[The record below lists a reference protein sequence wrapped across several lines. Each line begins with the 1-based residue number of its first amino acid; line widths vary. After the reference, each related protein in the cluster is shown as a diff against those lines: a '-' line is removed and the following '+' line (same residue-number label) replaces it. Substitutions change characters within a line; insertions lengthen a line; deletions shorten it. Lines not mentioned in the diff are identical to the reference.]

1 MPWPDFAQIRVDR
14 DAERAHPKGAAW
26 VQEDVRQERARMEGI
41 LQLAI
46 DDRYG
51 DAPFPRQLRHFLNR
65 LSIPLMADHR
75 KELQAAEA
83 AAHLKELG
91 REREGREREG
101 REREGREREGRERE
115 GREREGREREGR
127 EREGRER
134 EGRVREGRERE
145 GRERD

>member
-1 MPWPDFAQIRVDR
+1 MNVVNHLRESPLGNPAYGGRMPWPDFAQIRVDR

-51 DAPFPRQLRHFLNR
+51 DVPFPRQLRHFLNR

-75 KELQAAEA
+75 KEHDEKLWPFYARRQAREEWIAGGA
-83 AAHLKELG
+83 AGAPYAWPAAPVQSFM
-91 REREGREREG
+91 EGT
-101 REREGREREGRERE
+101 
-115 GREREGREREGR
+115 
-127 EREGRER
+127 
-134 EGRVREGRERE
+134 
-145 GRERD
+145 